1 MRLLINNVFD
11 WESHSPSSP
20 YSDFAFV
27 RRLSSLAV
35 SRSLIRRSSLIRGL
49 SVHLSLSPRSFSSC
63 TSVQF
68 RLLSLPLPCSFSRC
82 SSVQLGLFSLALS
95 LFISFG
101 FASLCRLLS
110 HFFCPSRSLYFKLV
124 ETSKNLFKKYTEHG
138 YSKKYSSSKKVFT
151 RLFSCFAQFYFTRL
165 KTWVSMRFRAIKTSV
180 ALENGDCVI
189 FYLYACDADGR
200 TDVRS
205 GAKFLGWIDNQIFLA
220 RGLRSLALGAP
231 PLFFALDRA
240 CKSSTFSNITCD
252 LFYWIVN

>member
-1 MRLLINNVFD
+1 MTERATHLLLLTVTLRLYDASLSCRF
-11 WESHSPSSP
+11 SLSYSPPVTNSGSI
-20 YSDFAFV
+20 
-27 RRLSSLAV
+27 SSL
-35 SRSLIRRSSLIRGL
+35 
-49 SVHLSLSPRSFSSC
+49 HLSLSPRSFFSC
-63 TSVQF
+63 TPVQF

-165 KTWVSMRFRAIKTSV
+165 KT
-180 ALENGDCVI
+180 
-189 FYLYACDADGR
+189 
-200 TDVRS
+200 
-205 GAKFLGWIDNQIFLA
+205 
-220 RGLRSLALGAP
+220 
-231 PLFFALDRA
+231 
-240 CKSSTFSNITCD
+240 
-252 LFYWIVN
+252 